1 MQNAQVVEPVSLFAP
16 RAFDEQKV
24 KQSITHISDSP
35 VILLLVVAPAFSIP
49 GHLAFVTGPGLIA
62 PIVVPKVLL
71 VYPIF
76 SSIPCHALIEL
87 LKGNHA
93 CRDSLI
99 LPFLVSILPMME
111 TTQGQG
117 SRERIKD
124 KGSYGVIPEVDDLGG
139 GVGSKRHLLSVLV
152 FPGVPDRHPGRLP
165 PHLIAADQGRNN
177 NRRKHE
183 RSRSPTVIC
192 LLLPVGGARVFPHRH
207 NETGGGANLDA
218 GNVRLQGQNAV

>member
-1 MQNAQVVEPVSLFAP
+1 MQNAQVVEPVSLFTP

-99 LPFLVSILPMME
+99 LLFLVSILPMME

-139 GVGSKRHLLSVLV
+139 GVGSKSHLLSVLV
-152 FPGVPDRHPGRLP
+152 FPGVPDSATLVGSLLTSSRLIRGATTTGESMNAPGP
-165 PHLIAADQGRNN
+165 P
-177 NRRKHE
+177 
-183 RSRSPTVIC
+183 P
-192 LLLPVGGARVFPHRH
+192 
-207 NETGGGANLDA
+207 
-218 GNVRLQGQNAV
+218 

>member
-1 MQNAQVVEPVSLFAP
+1 MQNAQVVEPVSLFTP

-24 KQSITHISDSP
+24 KQSIAHISDSP

-111 TTQGQG
+111 TPQGRG

-139 GVGSKRHLLSVLV
+139 GVGSKSHLLSVLV
-152 FPGVPDRHPGRLP
+152 FPGVPDSATLVGSLLTSSRLIRGAQQQQAKARTLPVPHRDMSPPPGRGGPCIP
-165 PHLIAADQGRNN
+165 PPAQ
-177 NRRKHE
+177 
-183 RSRSPTVIC
+183 
-192 LLLPVGGARVFPHRH
+192 
-207 NETGGGANLDA
+207 
-218 GNVRLQGQNAV
+218 